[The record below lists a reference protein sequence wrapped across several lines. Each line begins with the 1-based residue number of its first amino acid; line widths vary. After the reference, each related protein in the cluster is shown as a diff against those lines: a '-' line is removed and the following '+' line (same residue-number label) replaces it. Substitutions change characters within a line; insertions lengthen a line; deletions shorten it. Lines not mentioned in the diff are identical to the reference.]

1 MSRLSRL
8 RIGAKLAVMSAVGI
22 ALVLLIIGSQ
32 MVTNEEVRTNND
44 AVRSQEQIA
53 RDIAEVRQLEAR
65 MENNVSDI
73 RLATSA
79 ADLQAA
85 VAKVD
90 QDHKSVIDII
100 DKTEAKLTLPA
111 NRDRMKQVRSLAEKY
126 VADAKNVASMQA
138 QIVEQLAKL
147 TDKETKFVR
156 TKLDPVGER
165 LDALTRQVRD
175 AATKMAEEKSTKA
188 KEQMR
193 SAEHVSLG
201 IGILALAI
209 LLGSAVFGSLAIGR
223 PLRKMAEV
231 LNELTNDR
239 IVDVP
244 YANRGDEIGDVARAT
259 EVFKESIAEKVL
271 NFRVRSA
278 LEVVKSNVML
288 ADDAYN
294 IMYMNSAMKAMFRE
308 AQAELRQALPNFD
321 CEKLIG
327 TSMDSFHKNPA
338 HQRQV
343 LDSLT
348 APHEVHIE
356 VGTVKLHLISVPV
369 IDKHGKRTGTVVEWR
384 NETVDKAIESEV
396 DTIVKAA
403 IAGDFSQRIPLDG
416 KKDFMLL
423 LANQV
428 NGLCDNVANAMNGL
442 ADMLS
447 ALAGGDLTRRIT
459 ADYQGLF
466 GKLKT
471 DANTMADRIGSTITE
486 IKASAREVTNASA
499 EISTSTTDLSQR
511 TEEQAASLEE
521 TSSAME
527 EIASTV
533 KKNADNAQQASQA
546 ASNTRE
552 VANRSGQ
559 VVAKAIEAM
568 ALIDDSSRKVSDI
581 IGVIDEIARQTNLLA
596 LNAAVEAARAG
607 EAGRGFAVV
616 ASEVRSLAQR
626 SSQAAKDIK
635 DLITNSNGQVQEGV
649 NLVNKTGTAL
659 NEIVE
664 SINEVAKIVSDIA
677 SASIEQATGI
687 EQVNKALGQ
696 MDEVTQQN
704 SALVEEN
711 AATAKS
717 LEQQA
722 QTMDQRV
729 SFFRIDEGAVAAAA
743 RSNAAAAASG
753 SVAASRPAPKVST
766 ASVSGAPKAAA
777 NGGPVRRMQTA
788 LATAIKEDA
797 EWQAF

>member
-79 ADLQAA
+79 AELQAA

-511 TEEQAASLEE
+511 TEEQARAW
-521 TSSAME
+521 
-527 EIASTV
+527 
-533 KKNADNAQQASQA
+533 
-546 ASNTRE
+546 RE
-552 VANRSGQ
+552 R
-559 VVAKAIEAM
+559 
-568 ALIDDSSRKVSDI
+568 LRPWRK
-581 IGVIDEIARQTNLLA
+581 L
-596 LNAAVEAARAG
+596 
-607 EAGRGFAVV
+607 
-616 ASEVRSLAQR
+616 
-626 SSQAAKDIK
+626 
-635 DLITNSNGQVQEGV
+635 
-649 NLVNKTGTAL
+649 
-659 NEIVE
+659 
-664 SINEVAKIVSDIA
+664 
-677 SASIEQATGI
+677 
-687 EQVNKALGQ
+687 
-696 MDEVTQQN
+696 
-704 SALVEEN
+704 
-711 AATAKS
+711 
-717 LEQQA
+717 
-722 QTMDQRV
+722 
-729 SFFRIDEGAVAAAA
+729 
-743 RSNAAAAASG
+743 
-753 SVAASRPAPKVST
+753 P
-766 ASVSGAPKAAA
+766 
-777 NGGPVRRMQTA
+777 RR
-788 LATAIKEDA
+788 
-797 EWQAF
+797 